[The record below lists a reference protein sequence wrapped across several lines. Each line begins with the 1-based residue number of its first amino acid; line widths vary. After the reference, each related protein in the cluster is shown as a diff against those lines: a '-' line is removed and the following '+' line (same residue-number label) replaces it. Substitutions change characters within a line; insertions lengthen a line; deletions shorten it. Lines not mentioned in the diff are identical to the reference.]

1 MKKHLPSISFIVLVA
16 FLNML
21 VSCSYYSVRK
31 VESHSIDQKI
41 ISEYKAQQKY
51 LILHQ
56 GDNVWRMENVVL
68 DENNQEIYFT
78 PTEVEKD
85 HLFYRTTKETGANR
99 YKANKENP
107 IIEVH
112 IYISEYALADQN
124 QLMIPMDA
132 IQKIEVYD
140 PDIGATTASY
150 VFGALG
156 VMTGAFTIVMILVAL
171 LKSSCPFVYIH
182 DGVAW
187 HFVGETYGGAIYEPL
202 ERDDYMPLTGF
213 KPIDNQYKLKI
224 SNELLERQYT
234 DLARL
239 IVVEHPLNSKVILDQ
254 NGEVQTLISP
264 VVPTK
269 ALAQNNF
276 DYVDQ
281 LTEADGNF
289 YIFNA
294 EDKENNDFSSLDLSF
309 EKPMNA
315 TNAKLVLHAKNSL
328 WLDYIFGRFN
338 ELFGTYY
345 PKFAQ
350 EQHKAPAERMLKWQ
364 HDQGIPLTVLV
375 ETENGWETAGTFF
388 SVGPLASR
396 DLVMP
401 LDLSNVNAENVNI
414 RLQCGFMFWEIDY
427 AALDFSD
434 TIEVQVSRLAPASAM
449 DEKGNDVADLLTI
462 TDKKYLYQPD
472 VGNEAVITYNA
483 PSANE
488 DLIQTVFLH
497 SRGYYEYIRDYKNK
511 PDISYLKSFRKE
523 GAFTRFSK
531 NHYNK
536 LVSDKH
542 FIVKA
547 LNN

>member
-1 MKKHLPSISFIVLVA
+1 MKKHLPWISFIVLVA
-16 FLNML
+16 FMNML
-21 VSCSYYSVRK
+21 ASCSYYSVK
-31 VESHSIDQKI
+31 KIQPDSINQNI
-41 ISEYKAQQKY
+41 IKEYQAQQKY
-51 LILHQ
+51 LIIHQ
-56 GDNVWRMENVVL
+56 GDNAWRMENVVL
-68 DENNQEIYFT
+68 DEDKQEIYFT

-85 HLFYRTTKETGANR
+85 HLFYKTTKETGANR
-99 YKANKENP
+99 YKKDEANP
-107 IIEVH
+107 VIEVH
-112 IYISEYALADQN
+112 IYISEYAIADQN
-124 QLMIPMDA
+124 QFMIPMEA

-150 VFGALG
+150 VFGTLG
-156 VMTGAFTIVMILVAL
+156 IMAGAFAIVMVIVAL

-202 ERDDYMPLTGF
+202 VRDDYMPLAGF
-213 KPIDNQYKLKI
+213 KPIDNTYKLKI

-239 IVVEHPLNSKVILDQ
+239 IVIEHPLNSKVILDQ
-254 NGEVQTLISP
+254 NGEAQTLISP
-264 VVPTK
+264 VLPTK
-269 ALAQNNF
+269 AIAQNKFN
-276 DYVDQ
+276 YLDQ
-281 LTEADGNF
+281 LTETDGNF

-309 EKPMNA
+309 EKPLNA
-315 TNAKLVLHAKNSL
+315 TSAKFVLHAKNSL

-345 PKFAQ
+345 PKFAL
-350 EQHKAPAERMLKWQ
+350 EQQKAPAERMLKWQ

-375 ETENGWETAGTFF
+375 ETENGWETAGSFF

-401 LDLSNVNAENVNI
+401 LDLSNVKAENVTI

-434 TIEVQVSRLAPASAM
+434 TIEVQISQLSPSSAI
-449 DEKGNDVADLLTI
+449 DEKGNDVTDLLTL

-472 VGNEAVITYNA
+472 VGNEVVITYDA
-483 PSANE
+483 PSHNE
-488 DLIQTVFLH
+488 DLAQTVFLH

-536 LVSDKH
+536 LVSDKQ
-542 FIVKA
+542 FIVNA

>member
-1 MKKHLPSISFIVLVA
+1 MKKYLPSISFFVLVT

-21 VSCSYYSVRK
+21 ISCSYYSVKK
-31 VESHSIDQKI
+31 VPSHSIDQKLLN
-41 ISEYKAQQKY
+41 EYKIQQKY

-56 GDNVWRMENVVL
+56 GDNVWHMENIVL
-68 DENNQEIYFT
+68 DENNQKLYFT
-78 PTEVEKD
+78 PTGVTKD
-85 HLFYRTTKETGANR
+85 HLFYKNTKETGANR
-99 YKANKENP
+99 YKANNENP
-107 IIEVH
+107 VIEVH
-112 IYISEYALADQN
+112 IYISEYALVDQN
-124 QLMIPMDA
+124 QFMIPMEA

-140 PDIGATTASY
+140 RDIGATTASY

-156 VMTGAFTIVMILVAL
+156 VITGAFAIVMILVAL

-187 HFVGETYGGAIYEPL
+187 HFVGETYGGAIYQPL

-213 KPIDNQYKLKI
+213 KPIDNHYKLKI

-254 NGEVQTLISP
+254 NGAVQTLISA
-264 VVPTK
+264 VMPTK

-281 LTEADGNF
+281 LTETDGNF
-289 YIFNA
+289 YIFNT
-294 EDKENNDFSSLDLSF
+294 EDKENDDFSSLDMSF
-309 EKPMNA
+309 EKLLNA
-315 TNAKLVLHAKNSL
+315 SSAKLVLHAKNSL

-350 EQHKAPAERMLKWQ
+350 NQHKAPAERMLKWQ
-364 HDQGIPLTVLV
+364 HDQGIPLSVFV
-375 ETENGWETAGTFF
+375 ETDNGWEKAGSFF

-401 LDLSNVNAENVNI
+401 LDLSNVKTENVNI

-434 TIEVQVSRLAPASAM
+434 TVDVQISQLSPTSAT
-449 DEKGNDVADLLTI
+449 DEKGNDVTDLLTT
-462 TDKKYLYQPD
+462 TDRNYLYQPD
-472 VGNEAVITYNA
+472 VGNEVVITYAA
-483 PSANE
+483 PAPNE
-488 DLIQTVFLH
+488 GRAQTVFLH

-511 PDISYLKSFRKE
+511 PDLSYLKSFRKE

-536 LVSDKH
+536 LVTDKQ

-547 LNN
+547 LSN

>member
-375 ETENGWETAGTFF
+375 ETENGWETAGSFF

>member
-375 ETENGWETAGTFF
+375 ETENGWETAGSFF

-401 LDLSNVNAENVNI
+401 LDLSNVKAENVNI

-472 VGNEAVITYNA
+472 VGNEVVITYGA
-483 PSANE
+483 PSTNE
-488 DLIQTVFLH
+488 DLVQTVFLH

-531 NHYNK
+531 NHYKK